1 MAGRWARWTREP
13 LVVFAGVAAALF
25 AVDAVLSPRVSTE
38 PPESMVRALVGDFE
52 QRVGR
57 APTPEET
64 EQLKAEWSEAEALY
78 QEGLALGLDRRDPVV
93 RRRVIAKMEALQRA
107 RDASIP
113 VDEAEL
119 RVFFEANEARYRTPV
134 LVRYSLTSL
143 NERGEPEDRPSPH
156 PTEGR
161 ASVERLR
168 AWFGPEVAAAAAAA
182 PTGQATGLQTRQGA
196 VQLTV
201 SERTGGQLPD
211 LSAVR
216 VEVLRDFQAGAA
228 VGVER

>member
-1 MAGRWARWTREP
+1 MAGRWVRWTREP

-64 EQLKAEWSEAEALY
+64 EQLKVEWSEAEALY

-93 RRRVIAKMEALQRA
+93 RRRVIAKMEALQQA
-107 RDASIP
+107 RDASVP
-113 VDEAEL
+113 VDEVEL
-119 RVFFEANEARYRTPV
+119 RAFFEANEARYRTPV

-143 NERGEPEDRPSPH
+143 NEHGEPEDRPSPH

-168 AWFGPEVAAAAAAA
+168 AWFGPEVADAAADGAI
-182 PTGQATGLQTRQGA
+182 GQAATLHTRQGDVELRVA
-196 VQLTV
+196 
-201 SERTGGQLPD
+201 ERSGGQVPK

-216 VEVLRDFQAGAA
+216 VEVLRDFRAGAA
-228 VGVER
+228 SGVER